1 MKKITAVLLIA
12 VLLLSSL
19 SFSGCGKKELVV
31 TENTGKLIVIEAKRA
46 SEGNFFVTGTLEVA
60 DGEKIAITSGLK
72 KGEIKIEILSLD
84 GLDDSSTVPDLNG
97 AGVIMIGNMAPAMP
111 CQELWNPET
120 ICLELLSPKRPWVPL
135 ILKCCRR
142 TDCFKKCE
150 IDIKI

>member
-19 SFSGCGKKELVV
+19 SFSGCGKKEPVV

-46 SEGNFFVTGTLEVA
+46 SEGNFLVTGTLEVA
-60 DGEKIAITSGLK
+60 DGEKIAITSRLK

-97 AGVIMIGNMAPAMP
+97 AGVIMIGNMVPGNAMSGTMEPGDYMLRATVTEKATGTINIEVLPA
-111 CQELWNPET
+111 
-120 ICLELLSPKRPWVPL
+120 
-135 ILKCCRR
+135 
-142 TDCFKKCE
+142 D
-150 IDIKI
+150 